1 MATLVARLKSRL
13 SQIELFFMRAFF
25 NKVARFLRAADGPT
39 AVEYA
44 TLLALI
50 LLICLTAVTL
60 VGQNTSTSITNSKN
74 SLISATK

>member
-1 MATLVARLKSRL
+1 
-13 SQIELFFMRAFF
+13 MRAFF